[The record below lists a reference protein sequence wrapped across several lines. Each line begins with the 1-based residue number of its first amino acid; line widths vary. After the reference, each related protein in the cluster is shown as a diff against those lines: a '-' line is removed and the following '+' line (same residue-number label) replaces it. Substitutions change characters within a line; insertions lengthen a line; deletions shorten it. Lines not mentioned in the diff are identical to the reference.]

1 MLLAPVTGELAEPLA
16 QTYCDSSRRDEITPS
31 AYHRW
36 KPPVDCVLAALL
48 LIPALPIIGL
58 LVVLVRLTSGGPGIY
73 RQLRVGQGGR
83 EFWLYKIRTM
93 VQHAEAVCGPV
104 WTQTCDP
111 RVTGLGRLL
120 RKLHLDEF
128 PQLFNVLRGEMALV
142 GPRPERP
149 EFVAILSY
157 QIEGYVAR
165 LAVKP
170 GITGLAQINLP
181 PDSDLESV
189 RRKLVLDVEYIA
201 KADPLLDLR
210 LMLCTAA
217 RLFGLPG
224 ELSLRSFRLKRSICS
239 ETAWQSFPTF
249 RADAPQWEESSPLS
263 RSTRSGQSAE
273 ADGNTAQNLMRR
285 PK

>member
-224 ELSLRSFRLKRSICS
+224 ELSMQSFRVKRHIRP
-239 ETAWQSFPTF
+239 EILRESFATEG
-249 RADAPQWEESSPLS
+249 ADMPYREESWPWSHARRFSP
-263 RSTRSGQSAE
+263 SAE
-273 ADGNTAQNLMRR
+273 LDGETIDLIRR